1 MANTE
6 GETTFLKENKEMIS
20 TKTNTFLLEKKKF
33 FFTFQFKKIVT
44 KITILKGRKEVENY

>member
-20 TKTNTFLLEKKKF
+20 TKTNTFLLEKKIF
-33 FFTFQFKKIVT
+33 FFTFQF
-44 KITILKGRKEVENY
+44 TILKGRKEVENY

>member
-20 TKTNTFLLEKKKF
+20 TKTNTFLLEKKNF
-33 FFTFQFKKIVT
+33 FLLFSLLFLKEERKWKII
-44 KITILKGRKEVENY
+44 K

>member
-33 FFTFQFKKIVT
+33 FFTCQFKKIVT
-44 KITILKGRKEVENY
+44 KITILKGRKEVEN